1 MIKKL
6 SEKMWF
12 GRIIGNPESQ
22 KILLV
27 SRGCHF
33 IKGLG

>member
-1 MIKKL
+1 MIKNL
-6 SEKMWF
+6 SEKM
-12 GRIIGNPESQ
+12 GVGKMIGNPESQ

-33 IKGLG
+33 I